1 MKKLLLLSLCFLF
14 YSMQIFAQNRTIRG
28 TVTDKEDG
36 GPLPGVTVK
45 VKGGALAVVTGAD
58 GKYSISV
65 PSSATTLV
73 FTFIGYAPLEKPI
86 AGAVVNATLSLAS
99 KDLGEVV
106 VTGSLGRKFSE
117 KSEGYAATHIE
128 SKDAELTGETNLLNG
143 LTGKVAGLQI
153 NTTGSGVDP
162 GVRFVLR
169 GNRSIN
175 GNNQALVV
183 VDGVPIPAADVAAL
197 DPSTFASYDVLNG
210 GNAGALYGAEGSNGV
225 IVITTVKGTADNTP
239 TVVYQNTLQAAQ
251 AYLFPKYQQQ
261 FGMYGG
267 ETAPY
272 LNPITG
278 ATLYVPYEN
287 QQYGP
292 AFDGSTVPL
301 GAPAGSASGPQLKVL
316 YAAQSVDPR
325 KNFFNVGYTEQNNIS
340 VNSGD
345 AANYFYLSAQN
356 VIIKGIVPNDANQ
369 KNSFTVRGG
378 KTYGKFQA
386 QYGLTYTNSQLS
398 QAGNSY
404 NNQSV
409 MYSLDQF
416 PANLDVKQF
425 SDPTSTFANPSDFY
439 DAYATNPYWT
449 VQNSRVLTTR
459 NNILANLTLTYNVTK
474 WLDATYKLSDN
485 FGYYDQRQTH
495 AEVDFT
501 AYAASDPLSAG
512 NIPSGYKTTL
522 NIPGTV
528 SDYQAQGDGN
538 NGYSRLQQDAYL
550 NFHHTFFTDF
560 KANLL
565 LGTSESHQYQKYV
578 SNGATALLVNGLYN
592 VGITAGIP
600 SAAEASYTYN
610 QISFFGDFSL
620 GYKDYAFIEATLRND
635 HTSLLAADHRQYY
648 FPGISGSYV
657 FTDAIDALKGNKIL
671 SYGKLRAAYSQTG
684 QVSVGA
690 YSINNTYNIGTGFP
704 YGALGGLTQST
715 TNYTDLV
722 PERVTEIEFGTELGF
737 FNNLIHGSLTYYK
750 QNSKNQTLAV
760 GTSGSTGYTSVIT
773 NVGELQSSGL
783 EYALTVTPL
792 TKAKNKVGLEFGA
805 NLANYESQ
813 VISLLPSIPQFNISG
828 GNGNEYA
835 IVGQPYPVIKGTD
848 FNRDAQGRVI
858 VSAVTGYPSLNSTP
872 QILGRT
878 TPEYVLGLTM
888 NVKYKFMT
896 LNVVADYRTGFVVD
910 NGNASSLIFG
920 GVSAYT
926 TQAGRQRFVY
936 PNSVTL
942 DANGHSVPNTNIE
955 VQDGNYGFWQNSAFN
970 SATTPLISSATE
982 WKLREV
988 SLDFNLTQFIKKTK
1002 YIKGLN
1008 LTFTGRNLLTWLP
1021 KSNYWGDPE
1030 LSADTSNATGF
1041 VTNAQVPSQRLM
1053 GGDLRIT
1060 F

>member
-45 VKGGALAVVTGAD
+45 VKGGTLAVVTGAD
-58 GKYSISV
+58 GKYSITV
-65 PSSATTLV
+65 PAAATTLV

-86 AGAVVNATLSLAS
+86 AGAVVNATLSLS
-99 KDLGEVV
+99 SRDLGEVV

-117 KSEGYAATHIE
+117 KSEGYAATHIDA
-128 SKDAELTGETNLLNG
+128 KDVTATNETNLLNG
-143 LTGKVAGLQI
+143 LTGKVAGLEI

-162 GVRFVLR
+162 GVRYVLR

-175 GNNQALVV
+175 GNNQALIV
-183 VDGVPIPAADVAAL
+183 VDGVPIPGADESSI
-197 DPSTFASYDVLNG
+197 DPNTIASIDVLNG

-225 IVITTVKGTADNTP
+225 IVITTIKGTADNQP
-239 TVVYQNTLQAAQ
+239 TVVYSNSLQAAQ

-272 LNPITG
+272 VNAITG
-278 ATLYVPYEN
+278 ASLYVPYEN

-292 AFDGSTVPL
+292 QFDGSTVPL
-301 GAPAGSASGPQLKVL
+301 GAPAGSAAGPQKTVL
-316 YAAQSVDPR
+316 YSAQSVDPR
-325 KNFFNVGYTEQNNIS
+325 KNFFNLGYTEQNNIS
-340 VNSGD
+340 VASGD
-345 AANYFYLSAQN
+345 GANYFYLSAQN
-356 VIIKGIVPNDANQ
+356 VITKGIVPNDANQ
-369 KNSFTVRGG
+369 KNSFTLRAG
-378 KTYGKFQA
+378 KTYGKFEA
-386 QYGLTYTNSQLS
+386 QYSITYTNSQIS
-398 QAGNSY
+398 QAGNGY
-404 NNQSV
+404 NGQSV

-439 DAYATNPYWT
+439 DSYAINPYWI
-449 VQNSRVLTTR
+449 VQNSRVNTTR

-485 FGYYDQRQTH
+485 FGYFDQRQTR

-501 AYAASDPLSAG
+501 AYAASDPLSSG
-512 NIPSGYKTTL
+512 NIPSGYKSTL

-528 SDYQAQGDGN
+528 ADFEGQGDGN
-538 NGYSRLQQDAYL
+538 NGFSRLQQDAYL
-550 NFHHTFFTDF
+550 NFHHTFLTDF
-560 KANLL
+560 KTSLL
-565 LGTSESHQYQKYV
+565 LGTSEFHQYQKEV
-578 SNGATALLVNGLYN
+578 SNGASALLVNGLYN
-592 VGITAGIP
+592 LAITAGIP
-600 SAAEASYTYN
+600 SAAESSATYN
-610 QISFFGDFSL
+610 EISFFSDL
-620 GYKDYAFIEATLRND
+620 QINYKDYAFIDATIRND
-635 HTSLLAADHRQYY
+635 HSSLLAANARSYY

-657 FTDAIDALKGNKIL
+657 FTDAFDALKGNKII
-671 SYGKLRAAYSQTG
+671 SYGKLRAAYSETG
-684 QVSVGA
+684 QVSSGVYTIYDTFGIA
-690 YSINNTYNIGTGFP
+690 GGFP
-704 YGALGGLTQST
+704 YGSLGGLTQST
-715 TNYTDLV
+715 QNYTSLV
-722 PERVTEIEFGTELGF
+722 PESVKEIEFGTELGF
-737 FNNLIHGSLTYYK
+737 FNNLIHGTFSYYK
-750 QNSKNQTLAV
+750 QNSSHQTLGI
-760 GTSGSTGYTSVIT
+760 GTSASTGYTSVLT
-773 NVGELQSSGL
+773 NVGELQSSGF
-783 EYALTVTPL
+783 EYALTVSPL
-792 TKAKNKVGLEFGA
+792 TKAKNKVGVDIGA
-805 NLANYESQ
+805 NLSDYESN
-813 VISLLPSIPQFNISG
+813 VVSLLPSIPQLNISG
-828 GNGNEYA
+828 GGGNEYA

-858 VSAVTGYPSLNSTP
+858 VSAVTGYPSLNPTP

-878 TPEYVLGLTM
+878 TPEYVLGLTL
-888 NVKYKFMT
+888 NVKYKFMS
-896 LNVVADYRTGFVVD
+896 LYVVADYRTGFVVD
-910 NGNASSLIFG
+910 NANASSLIFG
-920 GVSAYT
+920 GVSSYT

-936 PNSVTL
+936 PNSVTQ
-942 DANGHSVPNTNIE
+942 DANGNSIPNTNIE

-1002 YIKGLN
+1002 YIKGLD

-1030 LSADTSNATGF
+1030 LSADASNATGY
-1041 VTNAQVPSQRLM
+1041 VTNSQVPSQRLM
-1053 GGDLRIT
+1053 GGALKIT